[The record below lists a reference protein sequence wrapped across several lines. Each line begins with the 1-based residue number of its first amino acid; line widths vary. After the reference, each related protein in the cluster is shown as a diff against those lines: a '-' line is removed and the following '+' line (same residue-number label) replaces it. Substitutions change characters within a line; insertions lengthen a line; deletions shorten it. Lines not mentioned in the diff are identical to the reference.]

1 MSHAAAD
8 MARVFARRDLRGGYK
23 HLRLLVACLI
33 LGVAAI
39 AGVGTLSRS
48 IVAGLESQGQS
59 LLGGDLEVRLTHREV
74 GAAERAHLNS
84 LGDVSQTARMR
95 AMVKG
100 VASDERLLGELK
112 AVDKSYPLYGTF
124 KLAGGGDV
132 QAALR
137 GNGVVIDPTLAD
149 RVKVKVGDTLQ
160 IGDGIFTVRGLIA
173 FEPDRASEGFALG
186 PSAIIGFEALP
197 STQLVQPGSLI
208 RYHYRIKTAA
218 TADLKAM
225 SDALEAKFPEA
236 GWRIQDRSNGAPG
249 VRRFI
254 DQLGQFLTLVG
265 LTALLVSGLG
275 VANAVTAYLERK
287 TSTIATLKTL
297 GATSG
302 TIFRMYLWQIF
313 WLSGVGIALGLLLGV
328 ATPWALSSLLATSLP
343 VPPVYAFYWQPMLL
357 AAAFGILVAIAAA
370 LWPLARARAVP
381 AARLFRAKAMG
392 VSGKVALRYVLL
404 MSALL
409 ALILALAVVSSD
421 QPDFAVAVVVASL
434 LSLLILRG
442 LGALIAL
449 AAAQMPR
456 PRQPLLRLALANLH
470 RPGSVTS
477 TVVSALGLGL
487 TLFAVLAVI
496 ESNLNSQIKRT
507 LPERAPAFFFL
518 DIGNDQVPAF
528 TRAVESLPG
537 TANLKLV
544 PSLRG
549 PVTRVKGIDSADY
562 KPLNPGEAWIL
573 RGDRGLT
580 YSAALPDG
588 NELVA
593 GNWWPAD
600 YQGPPL
606 VSMEEEAARGLG
618 LAIGDSITVS
628 ILGVEVEAKIA
639 NLRKVYWE
647 SLGFNFALVFAPGTL
662 ENAPH
667 TFMATVEAEGEVE
680 AILFKRITNE
690 FPTVSAVRMKEVLTS
705 VGDLLGKIGAAIRAT
720 GLVTVIAGVLVLIG
734 AIAAGQAAKSY
745 DAVILKVLG
754 ATRGQ
759 VMAAYLIEYA
769 LLGLVAS
776 VVAVGLGILGGWVVV
791 TRVLNLEWAL
801 SWPPLLAT
809 VAGGMIVTISLGLIG
824 TWAALRVRPNTVLRS
839 E

>member
-1 MSHAAAD
+1 MSAASD
-8 MARVFARRDLRGGYK
+8 MARTFARRDLRGGFK

-48 IVAGLESQGQS
+48 ILMGLESQGQS
-59 LLGGDLEVRLTHREV
+59 LLGGDLEVRLTHREAD
-74 GAAERAHLNS
+74 AAELAHIKT
-84 LGDVSQTARMR
+84 LGLVSQTARMR

-100 VASDERLLGELK
+100 ISSDERLLGELK
-112 AVDKSYPLYGTF
+112 AVDGRYPLYGSF
-124 KLAGGGDV
+124 KLEDGGDV

-137 GNGVVIDPTLAD
+137 GQGVVIDPTLAD
-149 RVKVKVGDTLQ
+149 RLKVRIGDKIQ

-173 FEPDRASEGFALG
+173 VEPDRASEGFALG
-186 PSAIIGFEALP
+186 PSALIGFDALP
-197 STQLVQPGSLI
+197 ATQLLQPGSLV
-208 RYHYRIKTAA
+208 RFHYRIKTAA
-218 TADLKAM
+218 TADITAMADRLK
-225 SDALEAKFPEA
+225 ETFPDA
-236 GWRIQDRSNGAPG
+236 GWRIQNRSNGAPG

-302 TIFRMYLWQIF
+302 TIFRMYLWQII
-313 WLSGVGIALGLLLGV
+313 WLSAIGIIIGLLLGV
-328 ATPWALSSLLATSLP
+328 ATPWVLSSLLAKSLP
-343 VPPVYAFYWQPMLL
+343 VPPVYAFYWQPLAL
-357 AAAFGILVAIAAA
+357 AAAFGILVAVSAA

-392 VSGKVALRYVLL
+392 VSGKVAARYLL
-404 MSALL
+404 IMMALL
-409 ALILALAVVSSD
+409 GLILALTILSSD
-421 QPDFAVAVVVASL
+421 EPIFAVAVVVASL
-434 LSLLILRG
+434 VALLILRG
-442 LGALIAL
+442 LGALIAYV
-449 AAAQMPR
+449 AARLPR

-496 ESNLNSQIKRT
+496 ESNLNNQIKRT

-518 DIGNDQVPAF
+518 DIGHEQVPAF

-549 PVTRVKGIDSADY
+549 PVTKVKGIDSADY
-562 KPLNPGEAWIL
+562 KPVNPNEAWIL

-593 GNWWPAD
+593 GTWWPAN
-600 YQGPPL
+600 YSGPPL
-606 VSMEEEAARGLG
+606 VSLEQEAAIGLG
-618 LAIGDSITVS
+618 LKIGDMITVS
-628 ILGVEVEAKIA
+628 VLGVEVDARIA

-667 TFMATVEAEGEVE
+667 TFMATVEAEGDAE
-680 AILFKRITNE
+680 AQLFKRITNE

-705 VGDLLGKIGAAIRAT
+705 VGSLLGKIGAAIRAT

-769 LLGLVAS
+769 LLGLVAG
-776 VVAVGLGILGGWVVV
+776 VVAVGLGLLGGWVVV
-791 TRVLNLEWAL
+791 TRVLDLEWVL
-801 SWPPLLAT
+801 SWPPLIAT
-809 VAGGMIVTISLGLIG
+809 VAGGMIITILLGLIG